1 MGKKP
6 HIYNKN
12 KGREMLEFVKAQT
25 MNNNLPFAPD
35 IADYLGCSV
44 SALKY
49 WRDHYPEFAEAWE
62 EMKEITLAMLAK
74 KGLTRE
80 YDASFTKFWLKA
92 VYGLRE
98 TDEIRVGNAADQ
110 DGNAESFGLTVR
122 VVGPDGTDL

>member
-12 KGREMLEFVKAQT
+12 KGKEMLDYMKAQAL
-25 MNNNLPFAPD
+25 NNNLPFAPD

-44 SALKY
+44 SCLKY
-49 WRDHYPEFAEAWE
+49 WRDHYPEFADAWE
-62 EMKEITLAMLAK
+62 EMKEIALAMVAK

-80 YDASFTKFWLKA
+80 YDPSFAKFWLKA

-98 TDEIRVGNAADQ
+98 TDEIRVGNTTGP
-110 DGNAESFGLTVR
+110 DGNAENFALTVR
-122 VVGPDGTDL
+122 VVGPDGNDL